1 MLLFVGFLGNADGLR
16 LDVVRSQ
23 GYVCLSLLKKHFFF
37 LNYGTLCYF
46 FITFYCVFIANDNLV
61 TKNGPIKNRTG

>member
-1 MLLFVGFLGNADGLR
+1 MSKFI
-16 LDVVRSQ
+16 
-23 GYVCLSLLKKHFFF
+23 KKTFFF